1 VEGDE
6 IVYLHG
12 PSNIEVLNSTEGGG
26 TASLTFT
33 VSAARTVNVDIV
45 QK

>member
-1 VEGDE
+1 MD
-6 IVYLHG
+6 
-12 PSNIEVLNSTEGGG
+12 STEGGG

-33 VSAARTVNVDIV
+33 VSASRIVNVDIV